1 MRAMR
6 ARAWLAAAI
15 ALLGLAAPAFAQTAE
30 DKGAAEADRAVKG
43 AAGDSATPEGP
54 GSEHHAEASGPGH
67 EAAHEEGDPSKHFNF
82 FGLEPWHLFDYM
94 GKDELGGKFG
104 DNKMT
109 DPESGRVIPE
119 EEPASPPF
127 VFMLLNFALLL
138 GLLAWKAVPFGRK
151 TAEDR
156 HDLIKSALDEAAKLR
171 QQAAD
176 KLAEYDQRLKTADA
190 EIQQLVAGMRA
201 DAEADKRRILAAAE
215 TQAAQ
220 MKRDAELRIAAEI
233 ESARAQLA
241 REVSVAA
248 AAATEKMLRE
258 KMTPSDQQ
266 NLVNAF
272 LADVQRAPG
281 DRPAGK
287 GDAR

>member
-1 MRAMR
+1 MRTLTTK
-6 ARAWLAAAI
+6 AWLVAAL
-15 ALLGLAAPAFAQTAE
+15 ALMAAPAFAQTAE
-30 DKGAAEADRAVKG
+30 DKGAAEAERASKE
-43 AAGDSATPEGP
+43 AAGDSATGAGP
-54 GSEHHAEASGPGH
+54 GTEHHAEAAGPGH
-67 EAAHEEGDPSKHFNF
+67 EAEHGEGDPSKHFNF
-82 FGLEPWHLFDYM
+82 FGLEPGHLFDYM
-94 GKDELGGKFG
+94 GKDEYGGKFG

-109 DPESGRVIPE
+109 DPETGRTLPE

-138 GLLAWKAVPFGRK
+138 GLLAWKAAPLGRK
-151 TAEDR
+151 AAADR

-176 KLAEYDQRLKTADA
+176 KLAEYEKRLKSADA

-201 DAEADKRRILAAAE
+201 DAEGDKRRILAAAE
-215 TQAAQ
+215 VQAAQ
-220 MKRDAELRIAAEI
+220 MKREAEQRIAAEI
-233 ESARAQLA
+233 ETARAQLT
-241 REVSVAA
+241 REVTAAA

-266 NLVNAF
+266 SLVNTF
-272 LADVQRAPG
+272 LADVQRAAG
-281 DRPAGK
+281 GRPAGK